1 MLLGCCNSLSISI
14 SQLITSNKT
23 IFEIF
28 VSSTLPIH
36 DNNPWWCHLWLTYK
50 VAFTSFFGNA
60 HANSMLLRVNI
71 LPIFHSTNFPH
82 WSKFELFTSTNFPSL
97 YLTVYKYAVEEI
109 AFYLLISSK
118 MFRQINFRHI
128 FMEPFVTQCLSHRI

>member
-1 MLLGCCNSLSISI
+1 MI
-14 SQLITSNKT
+14 LIHEASWRHHW
-23 IFEIF
+23 
-28 VSSTLPIH
+28 LP
-36 DNNPWWCHLWLTYK
+36 YE

-128 FMEPFVTQCLSHRI
+128 FMEPLLRQLRLITHLRDRVIEVGVNCVERGTKPPVPPYTLSNH